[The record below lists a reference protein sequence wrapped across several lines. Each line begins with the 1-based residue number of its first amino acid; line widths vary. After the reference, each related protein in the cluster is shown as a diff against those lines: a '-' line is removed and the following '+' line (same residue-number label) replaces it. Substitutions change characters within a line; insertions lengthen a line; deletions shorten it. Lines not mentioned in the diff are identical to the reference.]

1 MNSGFERGPEQKYK
15 LAQGDPMRNRY
26 FAFAVVFVLAALA
39 FSSHTVESRVP
50 AASTVPVHMVVTA
63 EARHGTDVPVI
74 TREDVTVN
82 QGRERVQVTDWVP
95 LEGEHAALQLFVLMD
110 DASGATLSAQLE
122 DLRRFILSQPPSTAI
137 GVGYM
142 RDGTVDI
149 LQNLSGDHA
158 LAAKA
163 LRLPL
168 GTAGAL
174 ASPYLSIGDLIKRW
188 PEGPVRREILMVSD
202 GIDRFGGSGPSNP
215 YVDSAIEEAQRA
227 GVIIYS
233 IYTPGVD
240 HYGHSF
246 WRMNWGQN
254 YLSQLSDETEG
265 ESYYLGLGAPVSF
278 APYLDDLS
286 HRLTRQYLLT
296 FLAKPERKAGF
307 QSFKLRTEV
316 PNAEL
321 VAADRGYVP
330 AGM

>member
-74 TREDVTVN
+74 KREDVTVN

-95 LEGEHAALQLFVLMD
+95 LEGEHAALQLFVLVD
-110 DASGATLSAQLE
+110 DASGATLGAQLE

-149 LQNLSGDHA
+149 LQNLTGDHA

-188 PEGPVRREILMVSD
+188 PESPVRREILMVSD
-202 GIDRFGGSGPSNP
+202 GIDRFGGVGPTNP
-215 YVDSAIEEAQRA
+215 YVDTAIEQAQRA
-227 GVIIYS
+227 GVIIYA
-233 IYTPGVD
+233 IYATGI
-240 HYGHSF
+240 GHF
-246 WRMNWGQN
+246 GHTYWRFFWGQN
-254 YLSQLSDETEG
+254 YLSKVTTETGG
-265 ESYYLGLGAPVSF
+265 EAYFLGYDTPVSF
-278 APYLDDLS
+278 SPYLDDLTR
-286 HRLTRQYLLT
+286 RLTHQYLLT
-296 FLAKPERKAGF
+296 FLAKPGKKPGL
-307 QSFKLRTEV
+307 QPVKIRTEV

-321 VAADRGYVP
+321 VAADMVYVP
-330 AGM
+330 GE

>member
-26 FAFAVVFVLAALA
+26 FALAVVFVLAALA

-74 TREDVTVN
+74 KREDVTVN

-95 LEGEHAALQLFVLMD
+95 LEGEHAALQLFVLVD
-110 DASGATLSAQLE
+110 DASGATLGAQLE

-149 LQNLSGDHA
+149 LQNLTGDHA

-188 PEGPVRREILMVSD
+188 PESPVRREILMVSD
-202 GIDRFGGSGPSNP
+202 GIDRFGGVGPANP
-215 YVDSAIEEAQRA
+215 YVDTAIEQAQRA
-227 GVIIYS
+227 GVIIYA
-233 IYTPGVD
+233 IYATGI
-240 HYGHSF
+240 GHF
-246 WRMNWGQN
+246 GHTYWRFFWGQN
-254 YLSQLSDETEG
+254 YLSKVTTETGG
-265 ESYYLGLGAPVSF
+265 EAYFLGYDTPVSF
-278 APYLDDLS
+278 SPYLDDLTR
-286 HRLTRQYLLT
+286 RLTHQYLLT
-296 FLAKPERKAGF
+296 FLAKPGKKPGL
-307 QSFKLRTEV
+307 QPVKIRTEV

-321 VAADRGYVP
+321 VAADMVYVP
-330 AGM
+330 GE

>member
-1 MNSGFERGPEQKYK
+1 
-15 LAQGDPMRNRY
+15 MRNRY

-74 TREDVTVN
+74 KREDVTVN

-95 LEGEHAALQLFVLMD
+95 LEGEHAALQLFVLVD
-110 DASGATLSAQLE
+110 DASGATLGAQLE
-122 DLRRFILSQPPSTAI
+122 DLRRFILSQSPSTAI

-149 LQNLSGDHA
+149 LQNLTGDHD

-188 PEGPVRREILMVSD
+188 PESPVRREILMVSD
-202 GIDRFGGSGPSNP
+202 GIDRFGGVGPANP
-215 YVDSAIEEAQRA
+215 YVDTAIEQAQRA
-227 GVIIYS
+227 GVIIYA
-233 IYTPGVD
+233 IYATGI
-240 HYGHSF
+240 GHF
-246 WRMNWGQN
+246 GHTYWRFFWGQN
-254 YLSQLSDETEG
+254 YLSKVTTETGG
-265 ESYYLGLGAPVSF
+265 EAYFLGYDTPVSF
-278 APYLDDLS
+278 SPYLDDLTR
-286 HRLTRQYLLT
+286 RLTHQYLLT
-296 FLAKPERKAGF
+296 FLAKPGKKPGL
-307 QSFKLRTEV
+307 QPVKIRTEV

-321 VAADRGYVP
+321 VAADMVYVP
-330 AGM
+330 GE

>member
-1 MNSGFERGPEQKYK
+1 
-15 LAQGDPMRNRY
+15 MRNRY

-50 AASTVPVHMVVTA
+50 AASTVPVQMVVTA

-74 TREDVTVN
+74 KREDVTVN

-95 LEGEHAALQLFVLMD
+95 LEGEHAALQLFVLVD
-110 DASGATLSAQLE
+110 DASGATLGAQLE

-149 LQNLSGDHA
+149 LQNLTGDHA

-188 PEGPVRREILMVSD
+188 PESPVRREILMVSD
-202 GIDRFGGSGPSNP
+202 GIDRFGGVGPANP
-215 YVDSAIEEAQRA
+215 YVDTAIEQAQRA
-227 GVIIYS
+227 GVIIYA
-233 IYTPGVD
+233 IYATGI
-240 HYGHSF
+240 GHF
-246 WRMNWGQN
+246 GHTYWRFFWGQN
-254 YLSQLSDETEG
+254 YLSKVTTETGG
-265 ESYYLGLGAPVSF
+265 EAYFLGYDTPVSF
-278 APYLDDLS
+278 SPYLDDLTR
-286 HRLTRQYLLT
+286 RLTHQYLLT
-296 FLAKPERKAGF
+296 FLAKPGKKPGL
-307 QSFKLRTEV
+307 QPVKVRTEV

-321 VAADRGYVP
+321 VAADMVYVP
-330 AGM
+330 AE